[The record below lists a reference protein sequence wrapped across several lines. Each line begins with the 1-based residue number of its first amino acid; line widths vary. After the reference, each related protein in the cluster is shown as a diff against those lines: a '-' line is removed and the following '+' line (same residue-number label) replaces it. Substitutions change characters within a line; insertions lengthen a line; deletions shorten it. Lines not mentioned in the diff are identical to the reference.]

1 MDINT
6 TAHAVFED
14 LQRSKYICSDR
25 KRVACVW
32 KYVFYHI
39 YNAFISKDQWKCH
52 FPPGKTC
59 WCWFHVLPWFPR
71 TTQRRTIF
79 VSLSF
84 CSLTVNVWSHHTRL
98 ILYSTL
104 HAFHY
109 TDEDQTEILDQP
121 CRTYTTLSHATF
133 ILNDGIYLFFI
144 IYSLSCW
151 S

>member
-14 LQRSKYICSDR
+14 LERSKYICSDR

-39 YNAFISKDQWKCH
+39 YQTLLFQKINEN
-52 FPPGKTC
+52 
-59 WCWFHVLPWFPR
+59 V
-71 TTQRRTIF
+71 IF
-79 VSLSF
+79 LLVKHADVGFTFCLDFQGRHNDGLFLSLSF

-109 TDEDQTEILDQP
+109 TDEDQT
-121 CRTYTTLSHATF
+121 CRAYTTLSHATF
-133 ILNDGIYLFFI
+133 ILNEGIYLFFI

>member
-14 LQRSKYICSDR
+14 LESSKYICSDR

-32 KYVFYHI
+32 KYVFYRI
-39 YNAFISKDQWKCH
+39 YQTLLFQKINEHVIFLLVKHADVGF
-52 FPPGKTC
+52 TC
-59 WCWFHVLPWFPR
+59 WFPR

-79 VSLSF
+79 VSLF
-84 CSLTVNVWSHHTRL
+84 LLFDRECFVTLHEADTVQAR
-98 ILYSTL
+98 L

-109 TDEDQTEILDQP
+109 TDEDQTEILYQP
-121 CRTYTTLSHATF
+121 CRACTTLSHATF
-133 ILNDGIYLFFI
+133 ILNAGIYLFFI